1 MTQRTD
7 RIDQILRQEIGQAL
21 EREVSDPRIG
31 FVTVTDV
38 ETAAD
43 LSRAKVWVS
52 IIGTAEER
60 KETLSALRK
69 AMPFIRHGLN
79 SKIRLRRIP
88 ELDVR
93 MDDSMERGTRVL
105 QILSELEDG
114 RSSDGVDKPAESLP
128 TPVRRFRQEGDTEE
142 EPAAAEP
149 PVEPRPRS
157 GSHRSDAHPADKSR
171 RGDRVGWKGTR
182 DAAARSASTGGKSA
196 AGGKEPPAGKASPA
210 GKSQARR
217 KPR

>member
-21 EREVSDPRIG
+21 ERDVSDPRIG

-52 IIGTAEER
+52 IIGSADER
-60 KETLSALRK
+60 KATLSALRR

-79 SKIRLRRIP
+79 TKIRLRRIP

-114 RSSDGVDKPAESLP
+114 RSSDGVDKPSESLP
-128 TPVRRFRQEGDTEE
+128 TPVARFRQEGDTEE
-142 EPAAAEP
+142 GPTVAEP
-149 PVEPRPRS
+149 PVEPRPKRTADRS
-157 GSHRSDAHPADKSR
+157 PKAAADRSR
-171 RGDRVGWKGTR
+171 RGDRPGWKGTR
-182 DAAARSASTGGKSA
+182 DAAAKSA
-196 AGGKEPPAGKASPA
+196 AADKAPPGGNA
-210 GKSQARR
+210 QRR

>member
-7 RIDQILRQEIGQAL
+7 RIDQILRQEIGRAL

-52 IIGTAEER
+52 IIGSADER
-60 KETLSALRK
+60 KQTLTALRK
-69 AMPFIRHGLN
+69 AMPFIRHRLN

-93 MDDSMERGTRVL
+93 LDDSMERGTRVL

-114 RSSDGVDKPAESLP
+114 RSTDSVDKPSESLP
-128 TPVRRFRQEGDTEE
+128 TPVPRFRQEGDTDK
-142 EPAAAEP
+142 EPAAADP
-149 PVEPRPRS
+149 AVEPRPK
-157 GSHRSDAHPADKSR
+157 PVADRPR
-171 RGDRVGWKGTR
+171 RGDRAGWKGTR
-182 DAAARSASTGGKSA
+182 DAAAKSA
-196 AGGKEPPAGKASPA
+196 ASGGKEPPAGKAASGGRPR
-210 GKSQARR
+210 ARR

>member
-38 ETAAD
+38 ETARD

-52 IIGTAEER
+52 IIGSAEEC

-93 MDDSMERGTRVL
+93 LDDSMERGTRVL

-114 RSSDGVDKPAESLP
+114 RSSDGVDKPSESLP
-128 TPVRRFRQEGDTEE
+128 TPVARFRQEGDTDE
-142 EPAAAEP
+142 EPKAVEP
-149 PVEPRPRS
+149 IVEPRPKRLADRS
-157 GSHRSDAHPADKSR
+157 SKPAADRSR
-171 RGDRVGWKGTR
+171 RGDRAGWKGTR
-182 DAAARSASTGGKSA
+182 DAAARSASADEPA
-196 AGGKEPPAGKASPA
+196 ARPGRKAPPAGNA
-210 GKSQARR
+210 QARR

>member
-21 EREVSDPRIG
+21 DREVSDPRIG

-52 IIGTAEER
+52 IIGSAEER

-93 MDDSMERGTRVL
+93 LDDSMERGTRVL

-114 RSSDGVDKPAESLP
+114 RSPDGVGKPNESLP
-128 TPVRRFRQEGDTEE
+128 TPVRRFRQEGDIDE
-142 EPAAAEP
+142 EPTTAEP
-149 PVEPRPRS
+149 AVEPSPKRAERLPK
-157 GSHRSDAHPADKSR
+157 PAADRSR
-171 RGDRVGWKGTR
+171 RGDRAGWKGTR
-182 DAAARSASTGGKSA
+182 DAAARSASADEPA
-196 AGGKEPPAGKASPA
+196 ARVGRKEPPAGK
-210 GKSQARR
+210 GQARR

>member
-52 IIGTAEER
+52 IIGSAEER

-93 MDDSMERGTRVL
+93 LDDSMERGTRVL

-114 RSSDGVDKPAESLP
+114 RSPDGVGKPNESLP
-128 TPVRRFRQEGDTEE
+128 TPVRRFRQEGDIDE
-142 EPAAAEP
+142 EPTAAEP
-149 PVEPRPRS
+149 AVEPSPKRAAERS
-157 GSHRSDAHPADKSR
+157 PKPAADRSR
-171 RGDRVGWKGTR
+171 RGNRAGWKGTR
-182 DAAARSASTGGKSA
+182 DAAARSASADEPAARTGRKA
-196 AGGKEPPAGKASPA
+196 PPAGKA
-210 GKSQARR
+210 QARR

>member
-1 MTQRTD
+1 MTPRTD
-7 RIDQILRQEIGQAL
+7 RIDHARSSVRETGQAL

-52 IIGTAEER
+52 IIGSADER
-60 KETLSALRK
+60 KQTLTALRK

-93 MDDSMERGTRVL
+93 LDHPMERGTRVPRS
-105 QILSELEDG
+105 LSELEDG
-114 RSSDGVDKPAESLP
+114 RSPDGVGKPNESLL
-128 TPVRRFRQEGDTEE
+128 TPVPRFRQEGDTDEE
-142 EPAAAEP
+142 LRTAAEPAA
-149 PVEPRPRS
+149 
-157 GSHRSDAHPADKSR
+157 G
-171 RGDRVGWKGTR
+171 
-182 DAAARSASTGGKSA
+182 
-196 AGGKEPPAGKASPA
+196 
-210 GKSQARR
+210 
-217 KPR
+217 

>member
-52 IIGTAEER
+52 IIGSAEEC

-93 MDDSMERGTRVL
+93 LDDSMERGTRVL

-114 RSSDGVDKPAESLP
+114 RSSDGVDKPSESLP
-128 TPVRRFRQEGDTEE
+128 TPVARFRQEGDTDE
-142 EPAAAEP
+142 EPKAVEP
-149 PVEPRPRS
+149 IVEPRPKGLADRS
-157 GSHRSDAHPADKSR
+157 SKPAADRSR
-171 RGDRVGWKGTR
+171 RGDRAGWKGTR
-182 DAAARSASTGGKSA
+182 DAAARSASADEPA
-196 AGGKEPPAGKASPA
+196 ARPGRKAPPAGNA
-210 GKSQARR
+210 QARR

>member
-38 ETAAD
+38 ETVRD

-52 IIGTAEER
+52 IIGSAEER

-93 MDDSMERGTRVL
+93 LDDSMERGTRVL

-114 RSSDGVDKPAESLP
+114 RSSDGVDKPSESLP
-128 TPVRRFRQEGDTEE
+128 TPVARFRQEGDTDE
-142 EPAAAEP
+142 EPKAVEP
-149 PVEPRPRS
+149 IVEPRPKRLADRS
-157 GSHRSDAHPADKSR
+157 SKPAADRSR
-171 RGDRVGWKGTR
+171 RGDRAGWKGTR
-182 DAAARSASTGGKSA
+182 DAAARSASADEPA
-196 AGGKEPPAGKASPA
+196 ARAGRKAPPAGKA
-210 GKSQARR
+210 QARR

>member
-7 RIDQILRQEIGQAL
+7 RIDQIIRQEIGQAL

-38 ETAAD
+38 ETARD

-52 IIGTAEER
+52 IIGSAQER

-93 MDDSMERGTRVL
+93 LDDSMERGTRVL

-114 RSSDGVDKPAESLP
+114 RSPDGVGKPNESLP
-128 TPVRRFRQEGDTEE
+128 TPIRRFRQEGDTDEE
-142 EPAAAEP
+142 LTAAEP
-149 PVEPRPRS
+149 AVEPRPKPVR
-157 GSHRSDAHPADKSR
+157 GRSDKPGADRSPKPAPDRSK
-171 RGDRVGWKGTR
+171 RGDRAGWKGTR
-182 DAAARSASTGGKSA
+182 DAAAKSASA
-196 AGGKEPPAGKASPA
+196 GKEPPTGK
-210 GKSQARR
+210 GQARR

>member
-52 IIGTAEER
+52 IIGSAEER

-93 MDDSMERGTRVL
+93 LDDSMERGTRVL

-114 RSSDGVDKPAESLP
+114 RSPDGVGKPNESLP
-128 TPVRRFRQEGDTEE
+128 TPVRRFRQAGDTDE
-142 EPAAAEP
+142 EPSSAEP
-149 PVEPRPRS
+149 AVKPSPKRAADRSPKPV
-157 GSHRSDAHPADKSR
+157 ADRSR
-171 RGDRVGWKGTR
+171 RGDRAGWKGTR
-182 DAAARSASTGGKSA
+182 DAAAKSAAAGGKSA
-196 AGGKEPPAGKASPA
+196 SGGKQPPAGRTP
-210 GKSQARR
+210 ARR

>member
-52 IIGTAEER
+52 IIGSAQER

-93 MDDSMERGTRVL
+93 LDDSMERGTRVL

-114 RSSDGVDKPAESLP
+114 RSTDRVDKPSESLP
-128 TPVRRFRQEGDTEE
+128 TPVRRFRQEGDTDE
-142 EPAAAEP
+142 EPTAAEP
-149 PVEPRPRS
+149 PVEPRSKAVAGRS
-157 GSHRSDAHPADKSR
+157 VGPGADRTR
-171 RGDRVGWKGTR
+171 RGDRAGWKGTR
-182 DAAARSASTGGKSA
+182 DAAAKSASADKPA
-196 AGGKEPPAGKASPA
+196 ARATGKEPPAGKAPP
-210 GKSQARR
+210 RR

>member
-21 EREVSDPRIG
+21 EREVGDPRIG

-52 IIGTAEER
+52 IIGSAEER

-88 ELDVR
+88 ELEVR

-114 RSSDGVDKPAESLP
+114 RSSDGVEAPAESLP
-128 TPVRRFRQEGDTEE
+128 TPVRRFKQEGDTEE
-142 EPAAAEP
+142 PKPEVSAEPARKP
-149 PVEPRPRS
+149 GSPR
-157 GSHRSDAHPADKSR
+157 R
-171 RGDRVGWKGTR
+171 RGDRDGWKGTR
-182 DAAARSASTGGKSA
+182 DAAARSAS
-196 AGGKEPPAGKASPA
+196 AGGKESSGGKA
-210 GKSQARR
+210 QTRR

>member
-38 ETAAD
+38 ETARD

-52 IIGTAEER
+52 IIGSAEEC

-93 MDDSMERGTRVL
+93 LDDSMERGTRVL

-114 RSSDGVDKPAESLP
+114 RSSDGVDKPSESLP
-128 TPVRRFRQEGDTEE
+128 TPVARFRQEGDTDE
-142 EPAAAEP
+142 EPKAVEP
-149 PVEPRPRS
+149 IVEPRPKRLADRS
-157 GSHRSDAHPADKSR
+157 SKPAADRSR
-171 RGDRVGWKGTR
+171 RGDRAGWKGTR
-182 DAAARSASTGGKSA
+182 DAAARSASTDEPA
-196 AGGKEPPAGKASPA
+196 ARAGRKAPPAGKA
-210 GKSQARR
+210 QARR

>member
-52 IIGTAEER
+52 IIGSPEER

-93 MDDSMERGTRVL
+93 LDDSMERGTRVL

-114 RSSDGVDKPAESLP
+114 RSPDGVGRPNESLP
-128 TPVRRFRQEGDTEE
+128 TPVARFRQEGDTEE
-142 EPAAAEP
+142 EPTAAETA
-149 PVEPRPRS
+149 VEPRSKRTADRS
-157 GSHRSDAHPADKSR
+157 PKPAPDRSR
-171 RGDRVGWKGTR
+171 RGDRAGWKGTR
-182 DAAARSASTGGKSA
+182 DAAAKSA
-196 AGGKEPPAGKASPA
+196 AADKEPPRGKAA
-210 GKSQARR
+210 ARR

>member
-21 EREVSDPRIG
+21 ERDVSDPRIG

-52 IIGTAEER
+52 IIGSAEER
-60 KETLSALRK
+60 KATLSALRR

-114 RSSDGVDKPAESLP
+114 RSSDGVDKPSESLP
-128 TPVRRFRQEGDTEE
+128 TPVARFRQEGDTEE
-142 EPAAAEP
+142 EPTVAP
-149 PVEPRPRS
+149 PAVEPRPRRTAE
-157 GSHRSDAHPADKSR
+157 RSPKATDRSR
-171 RGDRVGWKGTR
+171 RGDRPGWKGTR
-182 DAAARSASTGGKSA
+182 DAAAKSA
-196 AGGKEPPAGKASPA
+196 AADKEPPSGNPP
-210 GKSQARR
+210 RR
-217 KPR
+217 KTR

>member
-52 IIGTAEER
+52 IIGSPEER
-60 KETLSALRK
+60 KETLSALRR

-93 MDDSMERGTRVL
+93 LDDSMERGTRVL

-114 RSSDGVDKPAESLP
+114 RGSDGVDKPSESLP
-128 TPVRRFRQEGDTEE
+128 TPVARFRQEGDTEE
-142 EPAAAEP
+142 EPVPIEP
-149 PVEPRPRS
+149 PMEPRPKPAR
-157 GSHRSDAHPADKSR
+157 GRSDQPGGDRSK
-171 RGDRVGWKGTR
+171 RGDRAGWKGTR
-182 DAAARSASTGGKSA
+182 DAAAKSVSA
-196 AGGKEPPAGKASPA
+196 GKEPPSGRGRAGKA
-210 GKSQARR
+210 QVRR

>member
-38 ETAAD
+38 ETARD

-52 IIGTAEER
+52 IIGSAAER

-93 MDDSMERGTRVL
+93 LDDSMERGTRVL

-114 RSSDGVDKPAESLP
+114 RSSDSVDKPKESLP
-128 TPVRRFRQEGDTEE
+128 TPVARFRQEGDTDE
-142 EPAAAEP
+142 EPTLAESV
-149 PVEPRPRS
+149 VEPRPKPAAGRS
-157 GSHRSDAHPADKSR
+157 PKPAADRSP
-171 RGDRVGWKGTR
+171 RGDRAGWKGTR
-182 DAAARSASTGGKSA
+182 DAVAKSASAGGKRPPGGKSA
-196 AGGKEPPAGKASPA
+196 SAGGKAQS
-210 GKSQARR
+210 RR

>member
-38 ETAAD
+38 ETARD

-52 IIGTAEER
+52 IIGSAEER

-93 MDDSMERGTRVL
+93 LDDSMERGTRVL

-114 RSSDGVDKPAESLP
+114 RSSDGVDKPSESLP
-128 TPVRRFRQEGDTEE
+128 TPVARFRQEGDTDE
-142 EPAAAEP
+142 EPKAVEP
-149 PVEPRPRS
+149 IVEPRPKPVR
-157 GSHRSDAHPADKSR
+157 GRSDKLAADRSK
-171 RGDRVGWKGTR
+171 RGDRAGWKGTR
-182 DAAARSASTGGKSA
+182 DAAARSASADEPA
-196 AGGKEPPAGKASPA
+196 ARAGRKAPPAGKA
-210 GKSQARR
+210 QARR

>member
-21 EREVSDPRIG
+21 EREVGDPRIG

-52 IIGTAEER
+52 IIGSAEER

-93 MDDSMERGTRVL
+93 LDDSMERGTRVL

-114 RSSDGVDKPAESLP
+114 RSPDGVGKPNESLP
-128 TPVRRFRQEGDTEE
+128 TPVRRFRQEGDTDE
-142 EPAAAEP
+142 EPTTAEP
-149 PVEPRPRS
+149 AVEPSPKRAERLPK
-157 GSHRSDAHPADKSR
+157 PAADRSR
-171 RGDRVGWKGTR
+171 RGD
-182 DAAARSASTGGKSA
+182 
-196 AGGKEPPAGKASPA
+196 
-210 GKSQARR
+210 
-217 KPR
+217 